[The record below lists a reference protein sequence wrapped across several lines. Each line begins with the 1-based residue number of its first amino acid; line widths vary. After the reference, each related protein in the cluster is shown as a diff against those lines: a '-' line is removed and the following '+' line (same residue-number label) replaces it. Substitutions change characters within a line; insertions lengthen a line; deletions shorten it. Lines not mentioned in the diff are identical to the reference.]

1 MKMIFKI
8 LNNPVVR
15 MVCDQSAENIKFVCN
30 TMACGIKFI
39 TTNASKF
46 ITCALD
52 IFCSDD
58 LMCGEEEYIVDD
70 SEVK

>member
-1 MKMIFKI
+1 MKMIFKV
-8 LNNPVVR
+8 LDNPKIR
-15 MVCDQSAENIKFVCN
+15 MICSQSSENIKFVCN
-30 TMACGIKFI
+30 TMAYGIKFI
-39 TTNASKF
+39 ATNASKF

-52 IFCSDD
+52 IFCSED